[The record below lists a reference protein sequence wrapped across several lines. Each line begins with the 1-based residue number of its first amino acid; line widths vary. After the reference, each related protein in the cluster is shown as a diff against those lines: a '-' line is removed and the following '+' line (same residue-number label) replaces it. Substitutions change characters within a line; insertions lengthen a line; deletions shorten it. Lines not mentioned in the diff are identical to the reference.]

1 MTKTQATITVI
12 AILLSNLFFFLQ
24 GRVVGFMKGYQMYQA
39 CIGPL
44 EHAIVRLHI
53 KNGAEMV
60 IKTWQPMGGTQ

>member
-1 MTKTQATITVI
+1 MKRYYAIITLI
-12 AILLSNLFFFLQ
+12 IILVSNLFSFLQ
-24 GRVVGFMKGYQMYQA
+24 GRVAGFMQGYRMYQA

-60 IKTWQPMGGTQ
+60 IKTWQPGGAL